1 MVDKNNIPRHIAI
14 IMDGNGRWAKK
25 RNFPRTVGHRQ
36 GIKTVERIV
45 EAAAKSGIKVL
56 SLYAFST
63 ENWNRPQAEINMLM
77 GALANFLKRNTAK
90 LMKNNIKLLV
100 MGDLDRFS
108 QSLRDL
114 LIDIREKTNSNSGLI
129 VNLALNYGSRFE
141 IARAA
146 KDIAEEVNRGS
157 LDINSI
163 DENKFSQFLYTKDLP
178 DPDLLIRTSGEM
190 RISNFMLWQ
199 LSYAE
204 LYFSKKFW
212 PDFTPQDFKKA
223 IREYQKRERRFGGTH
238 ALTPSN

>member
-1 MVDKNNIPRHIAI
+1 
-14 IMDGNGRWAKK
+14 
-25 RNFPRTVGHRQ
+25 
-36 GIKTVERIV
+36 
-45 EAAAKSGIKVL
+45 
-56 SLYAFST
+56 
-63 ENWNRPQAEINMLM
+63 MLM

-178 DPDLLIRTSGEM
+178 DPDLLIRTSCEM